1 VKSLTFHGQASFRAQ
16 AHKYISLLYFVTVV
30 DDSASPKGSKI
41 LPQEMVLA
49 VLIMPA
55 VLGAQLATVR
65 QPVRLHTIN
74 VGSRALTTE
83 PAIVVLHG
91 LLGSGSNFATW
102 AKALA
107 NSCDAEGKPRRVL
120 LADLRNHGESAHR
133 NEMDFNDMASD
144 VVHMLNEEGID
155 RAVLFGHSIGGKVAM
170 ATALLHR
177 ERVERLC
184 VIDIAPTT
192 YEESE
197 EQWASVV
204 SVVSAM
210 RSVNLGICATKKD
223 VDLQLARS
231 VSDPSLRAFVLT
243 NLLRT
248 PTLAGGNIFSWRVNL
263 ASIESSLSV
272 LAGWKVESADGSPY
286 SGNTLFI
293 AGGKSRFLRSSHLPA
308 IQTSFERFS
317 LSTIRSAAH
326 WVHADEPEALL
337 VIASNFLAAP
347 APSSEN

>member
-1 VKSLTFHGQASFRAQ
+1 MPLEQGPDSPSVEASWRSEQ
-16 AHKYISLLYFVTVV
+16 K
-30 DDSASPKGSKI
+30 DSQTAARKI
-41 LPQEMVLA
+41 VLQMVLA

-65 QPVRLHTIN
+65 PVRLHTIN

-107 NSCDAEGKPRRVL
+107 NSCDAEGRPRRVL

-133 NEMDFNDMASD
+133 SEMDFNDMAAD
-144 VVHMLNEEGID
+144 VVHMLDEEGID

-192 YEESE
+192 YDESE

-248 PTLAGGNIFSWRVNL
+248 PTLAGGNLFSWRVNL
-263 ASIESSLSV
+263 AAIESSLSV
-272 LAGWKVESADGSPY
+272 LAGWKVESADSSPY

-308 IQTSFERFS
+308 IQTNFERFS

-347 APSSEN
+347 APSLEN